1 VTPLERINYA
11 INRMKTVGWTQGFCR
26 KSTIASEAAC
36 AYGSMITDEE
46 YKGSWPS
53 LQYETSLIT
62 TEAVG
67 DRRRVSITAWND
79 EAGRTLAEVLDVF
92 ERVKA
97 KLEREQQE
105 TSPPPAD

>member
-11 INRMKTVGWTQGFCR
+11 INRMKTVGWTQGFWR

-46 YKGSWPS
+46 YYKGSWPS

-67 DRRRVSITAWND
+67 DRCVSITAWND

-97 KLEREQQE
+97 KLEQQE
-105 TSPPPAD
+105 TNPPPAD